1 MVILKNL
8 DDVLL
13 EEIKKAITELNK
25 DHSQISTIKII
36 EKITGTPYTPNSS
49 SIGLTGFLSV
59 HQSELGI
66 EFLNVE
72 PITVAGL
79 ITNTTIWRLRLR

>member
-1 MVILKNL
+1 MKNL

-13 EEIKKAITELNK
+13 EEVQKAILELNR
-25 DHSQISTIKII
+25 DNTQISTIKII
-36 EKITGTPYTPNSS
+36 EKITGIPYAPNSS

-59 HQSELGI
+59 HQRELGI

-79 ITNTTIWRLRLR
+79 NTNTTIWRLMRI